1 MSTPVPLTVRV
12 STPKD
17 SRLITDEINDLTFR
31 WIDPGGFS
39 TCTVSLS
46 RPLAGQPEY
55 IDYYSTLTVT
65 DARNGYVVW
74 EGRLEDPARKAD
86 GSRGQ
91 VWELSAVGASAFLR
105 DVVRPRIYVDS
116 TFSGFQRVDNLA
128 PAGQDSLSDDP
139 GGSGK
144 DAMVLQFPQ
153 SMAVTTGTNMV
164 MRNEQN
170 RDAGAGGVALVRYSW
185 DAGVT
190 DSNYQ
195 LQAVMATSST
205 GNLAASHPLSTAG
218 SPSPVQVWQTTHYPT
233 GRYRLEFKL
242 ARAAGGA
249 ATVPNDNYW
258 VSVFDLIFV
267 GSRSTRD
274 GTPITAGSSYNP
286 WVLAHE
292 VIEDLLGGYGD
303 YVFDK
308 SRANVAAT
316 ATTQITQLAYVDGA
330 DAEAVLTDLMAIEG
344 GYTWRVWDRDT
355 SSGGYVF
362 EWVPIPTS
370 VRYEADVIDGY
381 DSNASGDG
389 VYNGV
394 TVRWR
399 DAKGKSR
406 STSVSNF
413 NEQLLT
419 NMGIERTAQIELGD
433 EIGGSQTAA
442 QRAGEQWLA
451 DRATPANA
459 GRLRIARPIYDF
471 DVSRMVQPWEIRPGL
486 IRVRGVLP
494 RPDALNATSR
504 DGITIFRIVGCEYSA
519 ADGAAT
525 LELDSYPPSM
535 AQLVGQLRELARP
548 GGKRRDWLNRP
559 IRRRP
564 S

>member
-55 IDYYSTLTVT
+55 IDYFSTLTVT

-91 VWELSAVGASAFLR
+91 VWELSAIGASAFLR
-105 DVVRPRIYVDS
+105 DVVRSRIYVDS
-116 TFSGFQRVDNLA
+116 TFTGFQRVANLA
-128 PAGQDSLSDDP
+128 PSAQDSLTDDP

-144 DAMVLQFPQ
+144 DALVLQYP
-153 SMAVTTGTNMV
+153 SGMSVPANTRAV
-164 MRNEQN
+164 MRNELLL
-170 RDAGAGGVALVRYSW
+170 DAGANGVALVRYSW

-190 DSNYQ
+190 DSAYE
-195 LQAVMATSST
+195 LETVLATSSVGT
-205 GNLAASHPLSTAG
+205 AGAVHLLSTAG
-218 SPSPVQVWQTTHYPT
+218 SASPVQIWQTTHYPT

-242 ARAAGGA
+242 TRVGAGT
-249 ATVPNDNYW
+249 ATIPNDNYW
-258 VSVFDLIFV
+258 LSVFDLTYVASRTDRSGNAITD
-267 GSRSTRD
+267 GSL
-274 GTPITAGSSYNP
+274 YNP
-286 WVLAHE
+286 YVLAHE
-292 VIEDLLGGYGD
+292 VIEDLLGDYGD
-303 YVFDK
+303 WIFDK

-316 ATTQITQLAYVDGA
+316 ATTQIKQLAYVDGA
-330 DAEAVLTDLMAIEG
+330 DAEAVLTDLMALES
-344 GYTWRVWDRDT
+344 GYTWRVWDRDS

-362 EWVPIPTS
+362 EWVPVPTS

-389 VYNGV
+389 IYNAV
-394 TVRWR
+394 SVRWR
-399 DAKGKSR
+399 DAKGKPR
-406 STSVSNF
+406 TTSVTNF
-413 NEQLLT
+413 DEQLLT
-419 NMGIERTAQIELGD
+419 NLGIDRIAQIELGD
-433 EIGGSQTAA
+433 EIGDVNAA

-459 GRLRIARPIYDF
+459 GRLRIARPIFDF
-471 DVSRMVQPWEIRPGL
+471 EVSRMVQPWEIRPGL

-494 RPDALNATSR
+494 RPDALNAASR

-525 LELDSYPPSM
+525 LELDSYPPTM
-535 AQLVGQLRELARP
+535 AQLVGQLRELTRP

-559 IRRRP
+559 IRRK
-564 S
+564 